1 MKKSDSTIFDDL
13 SKLAKGAGRAA
24 SGMRK
29 EAAPLIQAR
38 VHEIV
43 KELDLV
49 SRKEFDALR
58 DRLAQTQAEN
68 EKLAAALEKLQKQ
81 LKNKAQK

>member
-1 MKKSDSTIFDDL
+1 MKKPDSTIFDDL

-38 VHEIV
+38 VNEMV

-58 DRLAQTQAEN
+58 DNIAKIQAEN
-68 EKLAAALEKLQKQ
+68 EELTDRLEKLQKQ
-81 LKNKAQK
+81 LKSKAKK

>member
-1 MKKSDSTIFDDL
+1 MKKPDSTIFDDL

-38 VHEIV
+38 VNEMV

-58 DRLAQTQAEN
+58 DKIAKIQAEN
-68 EKLAAALEKLQKQ
+68 EELTDRLEKLQKQ
-81 LKNKAQK
+81 LKSKAKK